1 MGTCAARVS
10 NMGHRR
16 KSRGPFWGVQ
26 KGVGGTP
33 GLDLFDDLGVQ
44 KNGTLLFYPH
54 GPKGGAPKGVIL
66 DPRGVPPPEGGK
78 GRVWQT
84 HVNLGVFLTPFGT
97 PRGDPLW
104 GWTLDF
110 TALAHI
116 AYAGRH

>member
-10 NMGHRR
+10 NMGQRS

-54 GPKGGAPKGVIL
+54 GPKGGYPKRACFG
-66 DPRGVPPPEGGK
+66 PPGG
-78 GRVWQT
+78 
-84 HVNLGVFLTPFGT
+84 TPF
-97 PRGDPLW
+97 
-104 GWTLDF
+104 
-110 TALAHI
+110 
-116 AYAGRH
+116 

>member
-10 NMGHRR
+10 NMGQRS

-26 KGVGGTP
+26 KGVGVPP
-33 GLDLFDDLGVQ
+33 GLTFLTIWGSRKTVHYYFIHMVPRGVPQ
-44 KNGTLLFYPH
+44 KGCFRP
-54 GPKGGAPKGVIL
+54 P
-66 DPRGVPPPEGGK
+66 GVPPPEGGK